1 MMDNQVP
8 QPPNSVRLISG
19 PLKSF
24 SYLYNALKGL
34 MTLLVGSTL
43 SQVSPDPHVLPQ
55 ENLAV
60 LLQPI
65 KHLDRENKLI
75 CRISH
80 ETLQVPAWHPLGRAW
95 GRGAGATWS
104 SWCAT
109 CSPAAGGEPR
119 SRGSQTTRGWRPPE
133 INVSKCLWCP
143 WNVLRYLWEVFDI
156 FLRSLRS
163 VIETFF

>member
-1 MMDNQVP
+1 MSEIPAHFVGVDRNHDFYGGQTDDGKSSSKT
-8 QPPNSVRLISG
+8 PNSVRLISG
-19 PLKSF
+19 PFKAF

-55 ENLAV
+55 ENLTV

-80 ETLQVPAWHPLGRAW
+80 ETLQVPA
-95 GRGAGATWS
+95 
-104 SWCAT
+104 
-109 CSPAAGGEPR
+109 
-119 SRGSQTTRGWRPPE
+119 
-133 INVSKCLWCP
+133 
-143 WNVLRYLWEVFDI
+143 
-156 FLRSLRS
+156 
-163 VIETFF
+163 

>member
-1 MMDNQVP
+1 MSEIPAHFVGVDRSHDFMGDRQMMDNQVP
-8 QPPNSVRLISG
+8 KPPNSVRLISG
-19 PLKSF
+19 PFKAF

-80 ETLQVPAWHPLGRAW
+80 ETLRRPA
-95 GRGAGATWS
+95 
-104 SWCAT
+104 
-109 CSPAAGGEPR
+109 
-119 SRGSQTTRGWRPPE
+119 
-133 INVSKCLWCP
+133 
-143 WNVLRYLWEVFDI
+143 
-156 FLRSLRS
+156 
-163 VIETFF
+163 